1 MVMQNI
7 YLVLVVKLFFL
18 IGTPFGL
25 TNMWEGVFAD
35 VGVTLLAV
43 GNSLRLLY
51 MYKGGSK

>member
-1 MVMQNI
+1 MQNI

-35 VGVTLLAV
+35 VGVCMLAIL
-43 GNSLRLLY
+43 NSLRA
-51 MYKGGSK
+51 MR